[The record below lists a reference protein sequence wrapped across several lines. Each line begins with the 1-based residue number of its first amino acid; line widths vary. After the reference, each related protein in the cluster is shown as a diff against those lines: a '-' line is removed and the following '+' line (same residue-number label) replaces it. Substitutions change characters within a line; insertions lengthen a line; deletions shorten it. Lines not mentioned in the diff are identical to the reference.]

1 LSKEQAL
8 EEQELL
14 RRLSEGD
21 EHAFNE
27 VFSLFYQRI
36 SYMVVRLLGDAEDAK
51 DILAEVFVKLWDR
64 RTNFQSLAAMKAF
77 LYVAAR
83 NRSLDHLKTKKRQEA
98 SRSGYAYWTDH
109 PEEVSALVLDA
120 ELVVQLEREI
130 QALPAK
136 CREIVQ
142 LAYYEGLSS
151 EQIAQQLG
159 ISLQTVWNQKTT
171 AMKKLRA
178 AFLRNGMAGAYLGC
192 YVGLVELLKK

>member
-1 LSKEQAL
+1 LSKEQVK

-14 RRLSEGD
+14 RRMGKGD
-21 EHAFNE
+21 QHAFNE
-27 VFSLFYQRI
+27 VFSLLYQRI
-36 SYMVVRLLGDAEDAK
+36 TYMVVRLVGDEEDAK
-51 DILAEVFVKLWDR
+51 DILAEVFIKLWDR
-64 RTNFQSLAAMKAF
+64 RTAFQSLAAIKAF
-77 LYVAAR
+77 LYISAR
-83 NRSLDHLKTKKRQEA
+83 NKSLDFLKIKKRQEV
-98 SRSGYAYWTDH
+98 SKNSYAYWMEH
-109 PEEVSALVLDA
+109 PDEVSALVLNA

-171 AMKKLRA
+171 AMKRLRA
-178 AFLRNGMAGAYLGC
+178 AFLRNGMTGAYLGC
-192 YVGLVELLKK
+192 YLSLLEFLKK